1 MLVEAAGVEPASEI
15 AVSQESSCFV
25 RFRMFSPYTLRTD
38 KMRIKLVRLISLQP
52 PGPSRFRQP
61 AE

>member
-1 MLVEAAGVEPASEI
+1 
-15 AVSQESSCFV
+15 
-25 RFRMFSPYTLRTD
+25 
-38 KMRIKLVRLISLQP
+38 MRIKLVRLISLQP